1 MWRSRLAWLYLAVVA
16 LAWALGEWGAEASV
30 PTLLLAYLPPVV
42 WLLPAPLVL
51 CWTLIRRGGQRR
63 GWATALLAGGL
74 AVWGTGLL
82 HGAFAP
88 APANSADTLRV
99 VTFNTARGTR
109 VSADK
114 MAANLRAMN
123 ADVLL
128 LQETRFTRPGY
139 RAALLAG
146 LPGYA
151 VHSAGEVMT
160 LSRLPVLN
168 TQAFAAPGSTRQYLQ
183 TTLGW
188 QGQSLRVVNVHLN
201 TVLLSRTLRGDFE
214 AVRIMRDV
222 REEQVRTLE
231 QIAGAESGPLLLA
244 GDLNTPPRGRL
255 YRRLTRA
262 FGPSAHD
269 QAGRGPGWTFP
280 SLYLRIDHALARGL
294 QPVRVQ
300 VLPDAGSDHLPLL
313 VEYAPT
319 QTGDPN
325 QRVEE

>member
-1 MWRSRLAWLYLAVVA
+1 MWYSRLAWLYLAVVA

-63 GWATALLAGGL
+63 GWATALLASGL
-74 AVWGTGLL
+74 AVWGAGLL

-88 APANSADTLRV
+88 APAPSADALRV

-109 VSADK
+109 ISADN
-114 MAANLRAMN
+114 MAAQLQALN

-128 LQETRFTRPGY
+128 LQETRFTRSGY

-146 LPGYA
+146 LPGYG
-151 VHSAGEVMT
+151 VRSAGEVMT

-183 TTLGW
+183 TTLNW
-188 QGQSLRVVNVHLN
+188 QGQRLRVVNVHLN
-201 TVLLSRTLRGDFE
+201 TVLLSRALAGDWDS
-214 AVRIMRDV
+214 VGRTRDV
-222 REEQVRTLE
+222 RNEQVQLLE
-231 QIAGAESGPLLLA
+231 GIAAADSGALLLA

-255 YRRLTRA
+255 YRRLIRA
-262 FGPSAHD
+262 YGPDAHD
-269 QAGRGPGWTFP
+269 QAGSGPGWTFP

-294 QPVRVQ
+294 RPVRVQ
-300 VLPDAGSDHLPLL
+300 VQANAGSDHLPLL
-313 VEYAPT
+313 VEYAAA
-319 QTGDPN
+319 QAG
-325 QRVEE
+325 E

>member
-1 MWRSRLAWLYLAVVA
+1 
-16 LAWALGEWGAEASV
+16 V
-30 PTLLLAYLPPVV
+30 PTLLLAYLPAVV

-51 CWTLIRRGGQRR
+51 CWTLIKRGGQRR
-63 GWATALLAGGL
+63 GWATAVLAGGL
-74 AVWGTGLL
+74 AAWGAGLL

-88 APANSADTLRV
+88 AAAPSADTLRV

-109 VSADK
+109 ISAER
-114 MAANLRAMN
+114 MANNLQALN

-151 VHSAGEVMT
+151 VQSAGEVTT

-183 TTLGW
+183 TTLNW
-188 QGQSLRVVNVHLN
+188 QGQRLRVVNVHLN
-201 TVLLSRTLRGDFE
+201 TVLLSRTLRGDWE
-214 AVRIMRDV
+214 GVRRTRDV
-222 REEQVRTLE
+222 REQQVQTLE
-231 QIAGAESGPLLLA
+231 RVAAAESGPLLLA

-255 YRRLTRA
+255 YRRLIRA
-262 FGPSAHD
+262 IGPDAHD

-280 SLYLRIDHALARGL
+280 SLSLRIDHALARGL

-300 VLPDAGSDHLPLL
+300 VLPDAGSDHLPLS
-313 VEYAPT
+313 VEYVPT
-319 QTGDPN
+319 RTG
-325 QRVEE
+325 E

>member
-1 MWRSRLAWLYLAVVA
+1 MWRSRLAWFYLAVVA

-51 CWTLIRRGGQRR
+51 CWTLIRRDGRRR
-63 GWATALLAGGL
+63 GWATAVLASAL
-74 AVWGTGLL
+74 AAWGAGLL
-82 HGAFAP
+82 HSAFAP
-88 APANSADTLRV
+88 APATSAAALRV

-109 VSADK
+109 IAPDK

-123 ADVLL
+123 ADVLM
-128 LQETRFTRPGY
+128 LQETRFMDSDY
-139 RAALLAG
+139 RAALVAG
-146 LPGYA
+146 LPDYA
-151 VHSAGEVMT
+151 LHSAGEVMT
-160 LSRLPVLN
+160 LISLKQSRLPVLK
-168 TQAFAAPGSTRQYLQ
+168 TQVFAAPGSNRQYLQ

-188 QGQSLRVVNVHLN
+188 RGQRLRVVNVHLN
-201 TVLLSRTLRGDFE
+201 TVLLSRALAGDWDS
-214 AVRIMRDV
+214 VGRTRDV
-222 REEQVRTLE
+222 RNQQVGLLE
-231 QIAGAESGPLLLA
+231 QIAAAESGPLLLA

-255 YRRLTRA
+255 YRRLIRA
-262 FGPSAHD
+262 YGPDAHD

-313 VEYAPT
+313 VEYALT
-319 QTGDPN
+319 QTG
-325 QRVEE
+325 E

>member
-16 LAWALGEWGAEASV
+16 LAWALGEWAAEASV

-42 WLLPAPLVL
+42 WLLPALPVL
-51 CWTLIRRGGQRR
+51 CWTLLRRDGRRR
-63 GWATALLAGGL
+63 GWATAVLASALAAWGAGL
-74 AVWGTGLL
+74 AD
-82 HGAFAP
+82 GAFAL

-109 VSADK
+109 ISADK

-123 ADVLL
+123 ADVVL
-128 LQETRFTRPGY
+128 LQETRFMDTGY

-160 LSRLPVLN
+160 LSRLPVLS
-168 TQAFAAPGSTRQYLQ
+168 TQAFAAPGSNRQYLQ
-183 TTLGW
+183 TTLNW
-188 QGQSLRVVNVHLN
+188 RGQRLRVVNVHLN
-201 TVLLSRTLRGDFE
+201 TVLLSRALAGDWDS
-214 AVRIMRDV
+214 VGRTRDV

-231 QIAGAESGPLLLA
+231 QIAAAESGPLLLA

-262 FGPSAHD
+262 YGPSAHD

-280 SLYLRIDHALARGL
+280 SLYLRIDHAMARGL

-313 VEYAPT
+313 VEYALT
-319 QTGDPN
+319 QTG
-325 QRVEE
+325 E